1 MAGQKSTYQ
10 RLNEPQRLLSKTLN
24 KGRKRI
30 DHRAKN
36 KMILT

>member
-24 KGRKRI
+24 KGIKGMEVVWNNYK
-30 DHRAKN
+30 KN
-36 KMILT
+36 D